1 MSDTRMKYRNTLII
15 HLVQLTEM
23 ARNYQNKLT
32 ILITFPCTECTI
44 SILFIEK
51 ARLGLQPKYTMQYLG
66 LDPYPSVHCGQSAPA
81 SGPPATAV
89 LYVSV
94 AHLQG

>member
-1 MSDTRMKYRNTLII
+1 MKYRNTLII
-15 HLVQLTEM
+15 HLIQLTEM

-32 ILITFPCTECTI
+32 ILIIFHFTECTI

-51 ARLGLQPKYTMQYLG
+51 ARLGLQPNMLRITLAQI
-66 LDPYPSVHCGQSAPA
+66 PYPSVHCGQSAPA

-89 LYVSV
+89 LYVTV